1 MTQGATGELDGS
13 GGKARTKA
21 QDRRGGG
28 NAAAPA
34 QPESEQAWLAAVVEF
49 CSDAILSKTLDG
61 TITSWNA
68 AAETM
73 YGYPAAEAIGRS
85 IEILVPEDRL
95 DELRAMDSAWRA
107 ASAWRHWRRC
117 A

>member
-1 MTQGATGELDGS
+1 M
-13 GGKARTKA
+13 A
-21 QDRRGGG
+21 QAERHGRRRKIS
-28 NAAAPA
+28 AAAETAVPA

-95 DELRAMDSAWRA
+95 ASCGRWTSAWRA
-107 ASAWRHWRRC
+107 ASAWRHWRRY